1 MSTREF
7 ISALLDLV
15 DGIDERCKN
24 DLKRGEYKG
33 EGFRIRIEASDPG
46 SNCWLD
52 VILNVDDSGP
62 EALERA
68 LSEASK
74 VVNAIDKKLIEL
86 LSIERGGVLSLF
98 KKLKVGFSFPLGISV
113 ELPSGRGHERARE
126 ARKERPGV
134 FIVQTGV
141 FVRLKIDMR
150 KGIHY

>member
-1 MSTREF
+1 M
-7 ISALLDLV
+7 
-15 DGIDERCKN
+15 
-24 DLKRGEYKG
+24 
-33 EGFRIRIEASDPG
+33 
-46 SNCWLD
+46 
-52 VILNVDDSGP
+52 
-62 EALERA
+62 
-68 LSEASK
+68 
-74 VVNAIDKKLIEL
+74 NAIDKKLIEL

-113 ELPSGRGHERARE
+113 EFPGERERAHE